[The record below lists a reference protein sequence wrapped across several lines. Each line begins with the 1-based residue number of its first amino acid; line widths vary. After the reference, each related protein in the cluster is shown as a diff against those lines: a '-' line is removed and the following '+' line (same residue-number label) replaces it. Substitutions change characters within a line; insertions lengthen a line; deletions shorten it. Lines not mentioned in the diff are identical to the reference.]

1 MRDFLL
7 IVHLLAVV
15 VWIGGGIALNTITTR
30 TPPEHR
36 PQVIPQISWYGNKV
50 LTGSSVVLILAGFGL
65 VAELDISLGST
76 WIIIALVI
84 WVISGA
90 IGGAVIGRAA
100 EKLQAL
106 ANADGP
112 KDVAQME
119 SLYNRIILFSRL
131 DILLLIGALV
141 DMVIKPG
148 A

>member
-65 VAELDISLGST
+65 VAEMDISLGST
-76 WIIIALVI
+76 WILIALAI

-90 IGGAVIGRAA
+90 IGGGVIGRAA
-100 EKLQAL
+100 EKLKEL
-106 ANADGP
+106 AGAEGP

-119 SLYNRIILFSRL
+119 SLYKRIILFSRL
-131 DILLLIGALV
+131 DILLLVGAVV
-141 DMVIKPG
+141 DMVVKPG